1 MLERSWLLHAC
12 LLLCSLA
19 LVGLL
24 ASPVGLFASL
34 FLFDAPGSA
43 LGWTALAYSSV
54 VLFAVAFLLLETL
67 CGGKFQC

>member
-34 FLFDAPGSA
+34 FLFDAPGSFNPIV
-43 LGWTALAYSSV
+43 LALALALWSFPLTWRSGYWDIGRS
-54 VLFAVAFLLLETL
+54 
-67 CGGKFQC
+67 